1 MKSAMKD
8 KSEILI
14 VEDSATQA
22 ERLAYILE
30 KNGYIV
36 FRAANGKEA
45 LAYLE
50 TKTPTMVI
58 SDIVMPEMDG
68 FQLCMEIKK
77 ETRLMHLP
85 VLLLTT
91 LSEPEDVIRGLEC
104 GADNFMN
111 KPYEESVLLSRIHYI
126 LLNRGL
132 RKEMVGSEMS
142 IDIMFNGKKQ
152 TITSHRIQILDLLL
166 STYDT
171 AIQKN
176 RELQKANRELRKANE
191 TIKSL
196 GKIIPICAYCKKIRD
211 DEGYW
216 SQVEQYVSEHT
227 EAKFSHGICP
237 ACLEREMKGIETS
250 D

>member
-1 MKSAMKD
+1 
-8 KSEILI
+8 
-14 VEDSATQA
+14 
-22 ERLAYILE
+22 
-30 KNGYIV
+30 
-36 FRAANGKEA
+36 
-45 LAYLE
+45 
-50 TKTPTMVI
+50 MVI

-68 FQLCMEIKK
+68 FELCMEIKK
-77 ETRLMHLP
+77 ETRFMHLP

-166 STYDT
+166 STCDT

-176 RELQKANRELRKANE
+176 RELQKANRELRARRSASWKR
-191 TIKSL
+191 SL
-196 GKIIPICAYCKKIRD
+196 FTLVIYF
-211 DEGYW
+211 
-216 SQVEQYVSEHT
+216 V
-227 EAKFSHGICP
+227 GICSL
-237 ACLEREMKGIETS
+237 AIDRKTGVGRCSLLAV
-250 D
+250 